1 MTSTNTSIK
10 NILLSLNDKPTVI
23 YSAYLRITKDYATAA
38 ALAQVLYWHKKMGRK
53 FYKTDADFGNELSL
67 TPKQFVRVKENLK
80 SYDFLIITREQIP
93 AKTFYHVDYEKLA
106 IALIGDNTLPPSPPS
121 ASPEKPISSRFV
133 EAVLPRKEKTPPP
146 QKVESNTENT
156 QRLLQ
161 KNNNT
166 APPQVQPK
174 TDLNLSPVV
183 VVELEKVFSNAEL
196 PAAKTQLAQI
206 SMFHQLAVLAEI
218 VSNLKK
224 PVNDNPIR
232 NKIAY
237 LRGIIKNIKNGTF
250 TATPIPVQLMSV
262 DERIKQEKIK
272 REKDAQRGKIDNV
285 GYFVQQVKQFGDL
298 IKVPEQ
304 YQQAV
309 FERLAY

>member
-1 MTSTNTSIK
+1 M
-10 NILLSLNDKPTVI
+10 
-23 YSAYLRITKDYATAA
+23 
-38 ALAQVLYWHKKMGRK
+38 
-53 FYKTDADFGNELSL
+53 
-67 TPKQFVRVKENLK
+67 
-80 SYDFLIITREQIP
+80 
-93 AKTFYHVDYEKLA
+93 
-106 IALIGDNTLPPSPPS
+106 
-121 ASPEKPISSRFV
+121 
-133 EAVLPRKEKTPPP
+133 
-146 QKVESNTENT
+146 
-156 QRLLQ
+156 
-161 KNNNT
+161 
-166 APPQVQPK
+166 
-174 TDLNLSPVV
+174 DLNLSPVV

-218 VSNLKK
+218 VLNLKK
-224 PVNDNPIR
+224 PINDNPIR

-250 TATPIPVQLMSV
+250 TATPIPAQLMSV